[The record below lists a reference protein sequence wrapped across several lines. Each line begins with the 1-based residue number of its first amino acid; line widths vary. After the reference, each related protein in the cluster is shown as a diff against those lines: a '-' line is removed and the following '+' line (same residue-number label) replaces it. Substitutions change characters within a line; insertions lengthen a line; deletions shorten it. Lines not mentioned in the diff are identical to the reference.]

1 MRGITI
7 NDTRYLVPE
16 NWDELTT
23 KDLLFLADMYLRGVN
38 PNEIQVKMLF
48 HSLGAH
54 VKKKR
59 GQYLM
64 KIGKKSYAVTAPD
77 VAMMAGCFAFLFTT
91 QTDGS
96 EGKAEKMML
105 DPGLVK
111 NPFPTLSYLGIFRLK
126 GPSDALTDLRYE
138 QFIYLQTYAAAY
150 AAAVN
155 EQSDSAEDSLNM
167 LIASMYH
174 LGEFDALKM
183 RKVGRYVAS
192 QSIQARIVVYW
203 YYLGCMRFI
212 AGKFPKVF
220 ERDESGV
227 VRNMFDA
234 QMRMVDILA
243 EGDVTRKDNVRKAML
258 YDVLYTFEGN
268 VERAEEIEKMRK
280 Q

>member
-7 NDTRYLVPE
+7 NDTRYVVPE

-38 PNEIQVKMLF
+38 PNEIQIKMLF

-54 VKKKR
+54 VKR
-59 GQYLM
+59 RNGQYLM
-64 KIGKKSYAVTAPD
+64 KIGKKSFAVTAPD

-91 QTDGS
+91 QADGS
-96 EGKAEKMML
+96 GKNSEAMML
-105 DPGLVK
+105 DPRLVK
-111 NPFPTLSYLGIFRLK
+111 NPFPTLGLLSLK

-167 LIASMYH
+167 LIASMYYF
-174 LGEFDALKM
+174 GEFDALKM
-183 RKVGRYVAS
+183 RKVGRRVARLP
-192 QSIQARIVVYW
+192 IQTRIVVYW

-212 AGKFPKVF
+212 AEKFPKVF

-243 EGDVTRKDNVRKAML
+243 EGDVTRKDKVRKAML